1 LGEITLDCSDPA
13 RVARFWSVLF
23 ECPERAG
30 DDGWYEVGP
39 IAPGGPKLNFQPVPE
54 PKVSKARVHLDLW
67 VDDLGGGMALVEEM
81 GGRRL
86 EEVRTFPQGRVIVMA
101 DPEGT
106 EFCLVALPA

>member
-1 LGEITLDCSDPA
+1 
-13 RVARFWSVLF
+13 
-23 ECPERAG
+23 
-30 DDGWYEVGP
+30 
-39 IAPGGPKLNFQPVPE
+39 
-54 PKVSKARVHLDLW
+54 
-67 VDDLGGGMALVEEM
+67 MALVEEM